1 MFSGGRLGLPAF
13 GEPDVIRPPLR
24 FLIVLMPNNPVLATV
39 LEILADAQSLMGNAL
54 SITWDATKSQE
65 GYVSQGPSW
74 QGFHAPAHE
83 LFSKSSRLKLLDLS
97 PVLSREF
104 QRALQQRVQM
114 SLGMLRSDP
123 LPVRPASH
131 PDEWRLEGDLQ
142 LSGDAD
148 MVRKVR
154 LGRIVNV
161 LERICS
167 AELEVLVG
175 LQIECLRFYKA
186 PSNPFSAENFAAA
199 VLEALEL
206 AIPDELQQQ
215 ALLQVFVPSFGQALK
230 AALRTYAR
238 SMSRKLQ
245 GLAPVVER
253 EGQWR
258 ELPRDEQ
265 FEPTIPAGL

>member
-1 MFSGGRLGLPAF
+1 M
-13 GEPDVIRPPLR
+13 R
-24 FLIVLMPNNPVLATV
+24 FLIALMPNNPVLATV

-65 GYVSQGPSW
+65 NYVSQGPSW

-83 LFSKSSRLKLLDLS
+83 LFSKASRLRLLELS
-97 PVLSREF
+97 PVLCREF
-104 QRALQQRVQM
+104 QSALRARLQM
-114 SLGMLRSDP
+114 SLGMVRSDP
-123 LPVRPASH
+123 PPERPAPH
-131 PDEWRLEGDLQ
+131 PSEWRLEGDLQ

-154 LGRIVNV
+154 LGRMVNV
-161 LERICS
+161 LERTCS

-199 VLEALEL
+199 VLEALEV